1 MNFNAEQ
8 TKQIGQFIMDYNT
21 NEEYRL
27 EVQEEYDKEARE
39 LSILYIYALEEVL
52 RYGSS
57 GFYQKFLEAKGDM
70 EEAEAAKTFD
80 QFIDLLASDDAFM
93 QYKREQL
100 LSSPET
106 LSPIEVLALEIV
118 TLPERQEENKKEE
131 ADEEY
136 QEAESET
143 LHYDPLNPIKSATD
157 DQIRETLE
165 NLLFGEYIMR
175 VLNTPIMADIK
186 GRCNGGQIA
195 SQDKQYIIE
204 KIRVYTSNDEFPLQL
219 KTQVDNRYVRV
230 KMNLLLGKSQE
241 EAFAEYL
248 PYNTNISSREILG
261 IKRNNSEEAAY
272 EFFKEFL
279 KNRGK

>member
-1 MNFNAEQ
+1 MNFNSEQ
-8 TKQIGQFIMDYNT
+8 TKQIGQFIMEYNS

-39 LSILYIYALEEVL
+39 LSILYIFALEEVL
-52 RYGSS
+52 RYGQN
-57 GFYQKFLEAKGDM
+57 GFYKKFLEAKGSM
-70 EEAEAAKTFD
+70 EEDEAAKTFD
-80 QFIDLLASDDAFM
+80 QFVDLLAGDEAFM

-118 TLPERQEENKKEE
+118 TLPERQEENKKAEE
-131 ADEEY
+131 EEEY
-136 QEAESET
+136 KEEESET

-175 VLNTPIMADIK
+175 VLSAPIMADIK
-186 GRCNGGQIA
+186 GRCKGGQIA
-195 SQDKQYIIE
+195 SKDKQYIIE
-204 KIRVYTSNDEFPLQL
+204 KIRVYTSAAEFPAQL
-219 KTQVDNRYVRV
+219 KTQVDNRYVKV
-230 KMNLLLGKSQE
+230 KMSLLLGKSQE

-248 PYNTNISSREILG
+248 PYNTNISSSEILG
-261 IKRNNSEEAAY
+261 IKRNNSEEMFEY
-272 EFFKEFL
+272 FKDIL
-279 KNRGK
+279 NNRRKG

>member
-131 ADEEY
+131 AEEEY

-204 KIRVYTSNDEFPLQL
+204 KIRVYTSNDEFSLQL

-248 PYNTNISSREILG
+248 PYNTNISSSEILG

>member
-70 EEAEAAKTFD
+70 EESEAAKTFD

-118 TLPERQEENKKEE
+118 TLPERQEENKKDEEEE
-131 ADEEY
+131 AY

-143 LHYDPLNPIKSATD
+143 LH
-157 DQIRETLE
+157 
-165 NLLFGEYIMR
+165 
-175 VLNTPIMADIK
+175 MADIK